1 MRLFRR
7 FRLVVLAPLLVAAAW
22 AGFQWLRDLSVFR
35 VHHVT
40 VSGLTSPAAPAIG
53 RALRNT
59 GLRMTTLH
67 VRQDE
72 LRRAVSSFPSVR
84 SVSASAGFP
93 NNLHIKVSEYEP
105 VAALSASDGRRVAVS
120 SADTLLRAV
129 GPNAKLP
136 AASVGSIPSSGRL
149 EDAAA
154 VKLVAVLARA
164 PRALRPLIAR
174 AYPTADGITVAVRG
188 GPLLYFGAPQRITAK
203 WAAATRVL
211 ADGTAHGAGVIDVR
225 LPDRP
230 AARGFG

>member
-1 MRLFRR
+1 MKLFRR
-7 FRLVVLAPLLVAAAW
+7 LRLVVLTPLLVAAAW
-22 AGFQWLRDLSVFR
+22 AGFLWLRDLSVFR

-40 VSGLTSPAAPAIG
+40 VSGLTSPAAPAI
-53 RALRNT
+53 RRILRDT
-59 GLRMTTLH
+59 GLRMTMLH
-67 VRQDE
+67 VRQDK

-84 SVSASAGFP
+84 SVSASASFP
-93 NNLHIKVSEYEP
+93 NTLHIKVTEYEP

-136 AASVGSIPSSGRL
+136 AVSVGSIPSSGRL

-164 PRALRPLIAR
+164 PRALRPLIAH
-174 AYPTADGITVAVRG
+174 AYPTAHGITVAVRS
-188 GPLLYFGAPQRITAK
+188 GPLLYFGSASRIAAK

-211 ADGTAHGAGVIDVR
+211 GDGTSHGAGVIDVR
-225 LPDRP
+225 LPERP
-230 AARGFG
+230 AASGFG

>member
-1 MRLFRR
+1 VKLFRR
-7 FRLVVLAPLLVAAAW
+7 FRLVVLAPLLLAGAW
-22 AGFQWLRDLSVFR
+22 AGFLWLRDLSIFR

-40 VSGLTSPAAPAIG
+40 VSGLTSPEAPSI
-53 RALRNT
+53 RRVLRNT

-67 VRQDE
+67 VREDK
-72 LRRAVSSFPSVR
+72 LRRAVSSFQSVR

-93 NNLHIKVSEYEP
+93 NTLHIKVSEYEP

-136 AASVGSIPSSGRL
+136 AVSVGSIPSSGRL

-154 VKLVAVLARA
+154 VKLVSGLARA

-174 AYPTADGITVAVRG
+174 AYPTARGITVAVRN
-188 GPLLYFGAPQRITAK
+188 GPLLYFGPAQRISAK

-211 ADGTAHGAGVIDVR
+211 GDGTARGADVIDIR
-225 LPDRP
+225 LPERP
-230 AARGFG
+230 AASGFG